1 MTDTNAA
8 ARADIA
14 KLERTLL
21 RDIAG
26 IRGTLPPA
34 LAAVENFIEEWL
46 RDTYQY
52 NWVQQLVPYCDPP
65 PMQFY
70 DAYDKWRAG
79 QPREEWLENQPPH
92 ELDDPVERLF
102 WDADAWNSMQIVH
115 QWRLPARDLDEAVLL
130 EIFGIQRAIC
140 HIREVIWPRRYPN
153 VWGQP
158 WIMNRNNAGDTDI
171 LDLDDARRR
180 RWHWEVDNY
189 FDLER
194 RRHWGI
200 AG

>member
-102 WDADAWNSMQIVH
+102 WDADAWNSMPKVH
-115 QWRLPARDLDEAVLL
+115 QWRLPARDLDEAAFLGTNL
-130 EIFGIQRAIC
+130 TDHQHDFGLR
-140 HIREVIWPRRYPN
+140 HSGTGFHLMVT
-153 VWGQP
+153 GG
-158 WIMNRNNAGDTDI
+158 GDDTGD
-171 LDLDDARRR
+171 
-180 RWHWEVDNY
+180 HCNSTT
-189 FDLER
+189 
-194 RRHWGI
+194 GS
-200 AG
+200 G